1 MDKNKKS
8 ECVVTHEGLSSQAKM
23 HQSDNK
29 VVLYIASV
37 AGALTSLCNY
47 VGTNY
52 VGYEGI

>member
-29 VVLYIASV
+29 VVLYNASV